1 MPPSTISALVGLG
14 RLLRL
19 TPIPTFFSLQVITS
33 LPLHPIVFSSDAL
46 ASPAVIAEQH
56 SLMILDQFECFFE
69 ERLKLLSGEEKDPH
83 SVTTKRLWEEESKS
97 SLK

>member
-19 TPIPTFFSLQVITS
+19 ILIPTFSSLQVITS

-46 ASPAVIAEQH
+46 ASPAVVNH
-56 SLMILDQFECFFE
+56 TTFDDL
-69 ERLKLLSGEEKDPH
+69 RLRCLGCAAPY
-83 SVTTKRLWEEESKS
+83 
-97 SLK
+97 